1 MAQLYG
7 VDVSEAQGQI
17 NWDALNA
24 VSNFAVIRSC
34 FGTAR
39 KDHQFDRN
47 KSEAHRVQA
56 AAGPLGIGCYHYAYP
71 EYNSP
76 QAEAAYFA
84 DNVTPLAAGDLL
96 ALDWEE
102 QYNGDHVAWCLQFL
116 QAVTARTGIRPLI
129 YLNQSTITAH
139 NWSPVIN
146 GGFGLWLADWD
157 GNKAGPGVHTPW
169 PFTAMRQWTD
179 ADTVAGISGHVDGDV
194 FYGDFAAWAAYARPT
209 PAHVS

>member
-1 MAQLYG
+1 MYQLYG

-24 VSNFAVIRSC
+24 ISNFVVIRSC

-56 AAGPLGIGCYHYAYP
+56 AAGPLGIGYYHYAYP

-76 QAEAAYFA
+76 QAEAAFFV

-96 ALDWEE
+96 VLDWEE
-102 QYNGDHVAWCLQFL
+102 RYNGDHVAWCLEFL
-116 QAVTARTGIRPLI
+116 QAVTARTGIKPLI
-129 YLNQSTITAH
+129 YLNQSTITSH

-157 GNKAGPGVHTPW
+157 GNKTGPGVQTPW

-179 ADTVAGISGHVDGDV
+179 ADTVAGIGDQVDGDV
-194 FYGDFAAWAAYARPT
+194 FYGDFAAWAAYARP
-209 PAHVS
+209 AAARVS